1 MAVVYVGLG
10 SNLGDRREHIRQAI
24 DLLGKEKGIRVV
36 MLSSMYETEPV
47 GFEDQQWFANAVV
60 RLETQ
65 LSPVALLRVLKT
77 IEKTI
82 GRMPTF
88 RWGPREIDLDLLLY
102 DQICMKSPE
111 LTIPHPRMH
120 ERAFVLIP
128 LAEIAGDLFHPTT
141 GKTIRMLLSGLQNQK
156 AVRRLSM

>member
-156 AVRRLSM
+156 AVHRLST